1 MNVYAR
7 KDAVWGER
15 LLCNREVLKNRNEHC
30 RQNSEYRK
38 KAYCNKNIRIFGDL
52 DIIHGLA
59 VCYAVT
65 LEHRN
70 TIEFQTLDFYSR
82 ITHVMHIA
90 VEPVNGDTIHAVI
103 MIAANEYLL
112 RMQKVAEPDQKIKCF
127 RLTAVHDKITGVYN
141 MSADGK
147 SSIRLWQPCVSEIC
161 NIILCYKDKA
171 LLAQSRYKLK
181 QLQ

>member
-7 KDAVWGER
+7 KDAVGGER
-15 LLCNREVLKNRNEHC
+15 LLCNREVLKNRNGHC

-82 ITHVMHIA
+82 ITYVMHIA

-112 RMQKVAEPDQKIKCF
+112 RMQKVAEPDQKSNASGLLPFMIKSPECTTCQP
-127 RLTAVHDKITGVYN
+127 TASQAFACGSHACRKYAILFYVTKIKRCWLNRDT
-141 MSADGK
+141 S
-147 SSIRLWQPCVSEIC
+147 
-161 NIILCYKDKA
+161 
-171 LLAQSRYKLK
+171 
-181 QLQ
+181 